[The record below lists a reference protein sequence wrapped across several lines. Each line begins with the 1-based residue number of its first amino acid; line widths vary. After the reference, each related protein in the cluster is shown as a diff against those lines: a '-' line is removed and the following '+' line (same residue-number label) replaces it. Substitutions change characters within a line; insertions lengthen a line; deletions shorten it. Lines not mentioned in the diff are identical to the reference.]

1 MTDIR
6 AVIHDASNGRLPSA
20 MEALV
25 LAECND
31 MPLLLAAASEIR
43 DRGALNVIS
52 YSRKVFLPVTRLCRD
67 VCHYCTFSRQS
78 PSVDTA
84 YLTLAEM
91 LETARKGARMGCKE
105 ALITLGEKPELRY
118 PAAREA
124 LDKLGFDTTIDYV
137 VHVAEAVF
145 RETGLLPHV
154 NAGCLTDAE
163 IARLRRV
170 SPSMGIMLE
179 SASDRLCQRGMPHYG
194 SPDKL
199 PTARLATL
207 EAAGRQNVPMTS
219 GILVGIGETR
229 RERVEALLAL
239 REIHARYEN
248 LQEVIIQNFRAKPG
262 TVMADAPEPGVDE
275 LCWTIAV
282 ARIIFGSDMGI
293 QAPPNLSPGAFGALL
308 QSGISDWGGISP
320 LTADF
325 VNPEAPW
332 PHLDELAHETRMN
345 GKHLQER
352 LTIYPR
358 YALDNARWVDEAL
371 RTAILRKID
380 TEGFARS
387 DDWVAGG
394 EVPPPAADLALLRQ
408 ADRTLVSPEVDAIIR
423 RAIDGEPLGEQD
435 VVRLF
440 QTRGEDFA
448 HVCHAADEL
457 RRTRCDDTVSYV
469 VTRNINY
476 TNICY
481 FHCQFCAFSKGQR
494 THRGAGYDL
503 DAAEIG
509 ARVREAWERGAT
521 EVCLQGGIHPSYT
534 GDNYLAILKTVK
546 TAAPDIHVHAFSP
559 LEIWQGA
566 QTLGLPLNEYL
577 LRLKNAGLGTLPGT
591 AAEILDDEVRAT
603 LCPDKLNTKQWLEV
617 MYAAHSL
624 GLKSTATIMFGH
636 IERLEHW
643 ARHLLRLR
651 NLAGSTGGITEF
663 VPLAFVHM
671 ESPLYRKG
679 KSRKGPT
686 FREALLMHAVSRLV
700 LHPHVGNV
708 QASWVKMGPLG
719 AQAALK
725 AGVNDMGGTLMNES
739 ITRSAGAVHGQEM
752 TSAELS
758 ALITSAGRLPRQ
770 RTTTYGTPPKERIAT
785 STAPLVRRDSRIV
798 KIANVT
804 ASVDTSANT

>member
-1 MTDIR
+1 MTDIQ
-6 AVIHDASNGRLPSA
+6 AVIRAAASGHLPSA
-20 MEALV
+20 TEALM
-25 LAECND
+25 LAACND
-31 MPLLLAAASEIR
+31 MPLMLAAATEIR
-43 DRGALNVIS
+43 DRGARNVVT

-84 YLTLAEM
+84 YLTLDEM
-91 LETARKGARMGCKE
+91 LETARAGARMGCKE
-105 ALITLGEKPELRY
+105 ALFTLGEKPELRY

-124 LDKLGFDTTIDYV
+124 LDKLGFETTIDYV
-137 VHVAEAVF
+137 AHVAAAVF

-154 NAGCLTDAE
+154 NAGCLTDE
-163 IARLRRV
+163 EVTKLRRV
-170 SPSMGIMLE
+170 APSMGIMLE
-179 SASDRLCQRGMPHYG
+179 SASDRLCQRGMPHFG
-194 SPDKL
+194 SPDKI
-199 PTARLATL
+199 PAARLATL

-219 GILVGIGETR
+219 GILIGIGETR

-239 REIHARYEN
+239 RDIQDRYGN
-248 LQEVIIQNFRAKPG
+248 LQEVIVQNFRAKAG
-262 TVMADAPEPGVDE
+262 TPMADAVEPSLDE

-293 QAPPNLSPGAFGALL
+293 QAPPNLSPGVLRTLL
-308 QSGISDWGGISP
+308 EAGINDWGGVSP

-332 PHLDELAHETRMN
+332 PHLEELTQETLSN
-345 GKHLQER
+345 GKYLQER

-358 YALDNARWVDEAL
+358 YALDTARWVDDGL
-371 RTAILRKID
+371 RTSILRKID
-380 TEGFARS
+380 TEGFARI

-394 EVPPPAADLALLRQ
+394 EVPPPTADLAYLRE
-408 ADRTLVSPEVDAIIR
+408 ADRALVSPELDEIVR
-423 RAIDGEPLGEQD
+423 RAAKGGPLGEED

-440 QTRGEDFA
+440 QARGEDFA
-448 HVCHAADEL
+448 HVCHAADQL
-457 RRTRCDDTVSYV
+457 RRAQCGDTVSYV

-476 TNICY
+476 TNVCY

-494 THRGAGYDL
+494 IHRGAGYDL
-503 DAAEIG
+503 DQAEI
-509 ARVREAWERGAT
+509 ANRVREAWERGAT

-534 GDNYLAILKTVK
+534 GENYLSILETVK
-546 TAAPDIHVHAFSP
+546 AAAPDIHVHAFSP

-566 QTLGLPLNEYL
+566 QTLGLPLEEYL
-577 LRLKNAGLGTLPGT
+577 SRLKNAGLGTLPGT

-603 LCPDKLNTKQWLEV
+603 LCPDKLKTDQWLEV
-617 MYAAHSL
+617 MGAAHSL

-651 NLAGSTGGITEF
+651 NLAADTGGITEF

-671 ESPLYRKG
+671 ESPIYRKG

-700 LHPHVGNV
+700 LHPHIGNI
-708 QASWVKMGPLG
+708 QASWVKMGPVG
-719 AQAALK
+719 AQAALN

-739 ITRSAGAVHGQEM
+739 ITRAAGAVHGQEM
-752 TSAELS
+752 TPKALS
-758 ALITSAGRLPRQ
+758 ALIRSAGRVPRQ
-770 RTTTYGTPPKERIAT
+770 RTTVYGTAPEERVAAAGAAHVGRSD
-785 STAPLVRRDSRIV
+785 STTIRIV
-798 KIANVT
+798 QVST
-804 ASVDTSANT
+804 PG

>member
-6 AVIHDASNGRLPSA
+6 AVIHAASSGRPPSA
-20 MEALV
+20 AEALM
-25 LAECND
+25 LAVCND
-31 MPLLLAAASEIR
+31 MPLLLAAATEIR
-43 DRGALNVIS
+43 DRGARNVVT
-52 YSRKVFLPVTRLCRD
+52 YSRKIFLPVTRLCRD

-78 PSVDTA
+78 PSVHTA
-84 YLTLAEM
+84 YLTLTEM
-91 LETARKGARMGCKE
+91 LETARTGARMGCKE

-124 LDKLGFDTTIDYV
+124 LDKLGFETTIDYV

-145 RETGLLPHV
+145 KETGLLPHV
-154 NAGCLTDAE
+154 NAGCLSDE
-163 IARLRRV
+163 EVSKLRRV

-179 SASDRLCQRGMPHYG
+179 SAAERLCQPGMPHFG

-199 PTARLATL
+199 PAARLATL

-239 REIHARYEN
+239 REIHGRYEN
-248 LQEVIIQNFRAKPG
+248 LQEVIVQNFRAKPG
-262 TVMADAPEPGVDE
+262 TLMANAAEPSLDE
-275 LCWTIAV
+275 LTWTIAV
-282 ARIIFGSDMGI
+282 ARIIFGPDMGI
-293 QAPPNLSPGAFGALL
+293 QAPPNLSPGALGALL
-308 QSGISDWGGISP
+308 ESGISDWGGVSP
-320 LTADF
+320 LTRDF

-332 PHLDELAHETRMN
+332 PHLDELTRETRAN

-358 YALDNARWVDEAL
+358 YALGNARWVDDGL
-371 RTAILRKID
+371 RTTVLRTID
-380 TEGFARS
+380 SEGFARI
-387 DDWVAGG
+387 DPWVAGG
-394 EVPPPAADLALLRQ
+394 QLPPPTADLALLRQ
-408 ADRTLVSPEVDAIIR
+408 ADRALVTPELDRIVR
-423 RAIDGEPLGEQD
+423 RASDGELLDEQD

-440 QTRGEDFA
+440 QARGEDFA
-448 HVCHAADEL
+448 HVCHAADQL
-457 RRTRCDDTVSYV
+457 RRAHCGDTVTYV

-481 FHCQFCAFSKGQR
+481 FGCQFCAFSKGQR
-494 THRGAGYDL
+494 AHRGATYDL
-503 DAAEIG
+503 DQDEIG
-509 ARVREAWERGAT
+509 TRVREAWQRGAT

-534 GDNYLAILKTVK
+534 GESYLSILKTVK

-559 LEIWQGA
+559 LEIWHGA

-577 LRLKNAGLGTLPGT
+577 LRLKNAGLATLPGT

-603 LCPDKLNTKQWLEV
+603 LCPDKLKTDRWLEV
-617 MYAAHSL
+617 MHAAHGL
-624 GLKSTATIMFGH
+624 GVKSTATIMFGH

-651 NLAGSTGGITEF
+651 NLAACTAGITEF

-671 ESPLYRKG
+671 EAPIYRKG
-679 KSRKGPT
+679 RSRKGPT

-700 LHPHVGNV
+700 LHPHVKNI

-719 AQAALK
+719 AQAALN
-725 AGVNDMGGTLMNES
+725 AGVNDMGGTLMDES

-752 TSAELS
+752 TPAALS
-758 ALITSAGRLPRQ
+758 ALIRSAGRVPRQ
-770 RTTTYGTPPKERIAT
+770 RTTVYGTVPEERVAIGAAHVGRSD
-785 STAPLVRRDSRIV
+785 STTIRVIQVSTRG
-798 KIANVT
+798 
-804 ASVDTSANT
+804 

>member
-6 AVIHDASNGRLPSA
+6 AVIRAAASGAQPSA
-20 MEALV
+20 TEALM
-25 LAECND
+25 LAACND
-31 MPLLLAAASEIR
+31 MPLLLAAAAEIR
-43 DRGALNVIS
+43 DRGARNVVT

-84 YLTLAEM
+84 YLTLDEM
-91 LETARKGARMGCKE
+91 LETARAGARMGCKE
-105 ALITLGEKPELRY
+105 ALLTLGEKPELRY

-124 LDKLGFDTTIDYV
+124 LDKLGFETTIDYV
-137 VHVAEAVF
+137 VHVAAAVF
-145 RETGLLPHV
+145 KETGLLPHV
-154 NAGCLTDAE
+154 NAGCLSDEEVTK
-163 IARLRRV
+163 LRRV
-170 SPSMGIMLE
+170 APSMGIMLE
-179 SASDRLCQRGMPHYG
+179 SASDRLCQRGMPHFG

-199 PTARLATL
+199 PAARLATL

-219 GILVGIGETR
+219 GILIGIGETR

-239 REIHARYEN
+239 REIHARYGN
-248 LQEVIIQNFRAKPG
+248 LQEVIVQNFRAKPG
-262 TVMADAPEPGVDE
+262 TPMADSPEPSLDE

-282 ARIIFGSDMGI
+282 ARIIFGSEMGI
-293 QAPPNLSPGAFGALL
+293 QAPPNLSPGVLRTLL
-308 QSGISDWGGISP
+308 EAGIDDWGGVSP

-332 PHLDELAHETRMN
+332 PHLEELTRETLSN
-345 GKHLQER
+345 GKCLQER

-358 YALDNARWVDEAL
+358 YSLDTARWVDDGL
-371 RTAILRKID
+371 RTSILRKID
-380 TEGFARS
+380 TEGFARI

-394 EVPPPAADLALLRQ
+394 DVPPPTVDLAYLRE
-408 ADRTLVSPEVDAIIR
+408 ADRALVSPELDEIVR
-423 RAIDGEPLGEQD
+423 RAANGGPLGEQD

-440 QTRGEDFA
+440 QARGEDFA
-448 HVCHAADEL
+448 HVCHAADQL
-457 RRTRCDDTVSYV
+457 RRAHCGDTVSYV

-494 THRGAGYDL
+494 IHRGAGYDL
-503 DAAEIG
+503 DQAEIG
-509 ARVREAWERGAT
+509 NRVREAWERGAT

-534 GDNYLAILKTVK
+534 GENYLSILRTVK
-546 TAAPDIHVHAFSP
+546 AAAPDIHVHAFSP

-566 QTLGLPLNEYL
+566 QTLGLPLKEYL
-577 LRLKNAGLGTLPGT
+577 SRLKHTGLGTLPGT
-591 AAEILDDEVRAT
+591 AAEVLDDEVRAT
-603 LCPDKLNTKQWLEV
+603 LCPDKLKTDQWLEV
-617 MYAAHSL
+617 MSAAHSV

-651 NLAGSTGGITEF
+651 NLAANTGGITEF

-671 ESPLYRKG
+671 ESPIYRKG

-700 LHPHVGNV
+700 LHPHIGNI
-708 QASWVKMGPLG
+708 QASWVKMGPVG
-719 AQAALK
+719 AQAALN

-739 ITRSAGAVHGQEM
+739 ITRAAGAVHGQEM
-752 TSAELS
+752 TPKELS
-758 ALITSAGRLPRQ
+758 ALISAAGRVPRQ
-770 RTTTYGTPPKERIAT
+770 RTTLYGAAPEERIGASAAHVGPHGAT
-785 STAPLVRRDSRIV
+785 IWMRAARQTG
-798 KIANVT
+798 
-804 ASVDTSANT
+804 

>member
-1 MTDIR
+1 M
-6 AVIHDASNGRLPSA
+6 
-20 MEALV
+20 
-25 LAECND
+25 LAACDD
-31 MPLLLAAASEIR
+31 MPLLLAAATEIR
-43 DRGALNVIS
+43 DRGARNVVT

-78 PSVDTA
+78 PSVHTA
-84 YLTLAEM
+84 YLTLDEM
-91 LETARKGARMGCKE
+91 LETARAGARMGCNE
-105 ALITLGEKPELRY
+105 ALFTLGEKPELRY

-124 LDKLGFDTTIDYV
+124 LDKLGFETTIDYV
-137 VHVAEAVF
+137 VHVAAAVF

-154 NAGCLTDAE
+154 NAGCLSDEE
-163 IARLRRV
+163 ITKLRRV
-170 SPSMGIMLE
+170 APSMGIMLE
-179 SASDRLCQRGMPHYG
+179 SASDRLCQRGMPHFG
-194 SPDKL
+194 SPDKI
-199 PTARLATL
+199 PAARLATL

-219 GILVGIGETR
+219 GILIGIGETR

-239 REIHARYEN
+239 REIHARHGN
-248 LQEVIIQNFRAKPG
+248 LQEVIVQNFRAKPG
-262 TVMADAPEPGVDE
+262 TPMAGTSEPSLDE

-293 QAPPNLSPGAFGALL
+293 QAPPNLSPGVLRTLL
-308 QSGISDWGGISP
+308 EAGINDWGGVSP

-332 PHLDELAHETRMN
+332 PHLEELTRETLAS
-345 GKHLQER
+345 GKYLQER

-358 YALDNARWVDEAL
+358 FAADIARWVDEGL
-371 RTAILRKID
+371 RTAVLRKID
-380 TEGFARS
+380 TEGFARI

-394 EVPPPAADLALLRQ
+394 QVPPPAADLSYLRE
-408 ADRTLVSPEVDAIIR
+408 ADRALVSPDLDEIVR
-423 RAIDGEPLGEQD
+423 RAANGGALGEQD
-435 VVRLF
+435 VIRLF
-440 QTRGEDFA
+440 QARGEDFA
-448 HVCHAADEL
+448 HVCHAADQL
-457 RRTRCDDTVSYV
+457 RRAHCGDTVSYV

-494 THRGAGYDL
+494 AHRGAGYDL
-503 DAAEIG
+503 DQAEIG
-509 ARVREAWERGAT
+509 NRVREAWERGAT

-534 GDNYLAILKTVK
+534 GESYLSILKTVK
-546 TAAPDIHVHAFSP
+546 AAAPDIHVHAFSP

-566 QTLGLPLNEYL
+566 QTLGLPLKEYL
-577 LRLKNAGLGTLPGT
+577 SRLKHTGLGTLPGT

-603 LCPDKLNTKQWLEV
+603 LCPDKLKTDQWLEV
-617 MYAAHSL
+617 MSVAHSL

-651 NLAGSTGGITEF
+651 NLAADTGGITEF

-671 ESPLYRKG
+671 ESPIYRKG
-679 KSRKGPT
+679 RSRKGPT

-700 LHPHVGNV
+700 LHPHVGNI
-708 QASWVKMGPLG
+708 QTSWVKMGPLG
-719 AQAALK
+719 AQAALR

-752 TSAELS
+752 TPAALS

-770 RTTTYGTPPKERIAT
+770 RTTIYGTAPEERIAA
-785 STAPLVRRDSRIV
+785 SAAHAGPSDSISSKV
-798 KIANVT
+798 IPVS
-804 ASVDTSANT
+804 ASEG

>member
-1 MTDIR
+1 MTDIQ
-6 AVIHDASNGRLPSA
+6 AVIRAAAGGGLPSA
-20 MEALV
+20 TEALM
-25 LAECND
+25 LAACND
-31 MPLLLAAASEIR
+31 MPLLLAAATEIR
-43 DRGALNVIS
+43 DRGARNVIT

-78 PSVDTA
+78 PSVHTA
-84 YLTLAEM
+84 YLTLDEM
-91 LETARKGARMGCKE
+91 LETARTGARMGCKE
-105 ALITLGEKPELRY
+105 ALLTLGEKPELRY

-124 LDKLGFDTTIDYV
+124 LDRLGFETTIDYV

-145 RETGLLPHV
+145 KETGLLPHV
-154 NAGCLTDAE
+154 NAGCLSDEEVTK
-163 IARLRRV
+163 LRRV
-170 SPSMGIMLE
+170 APSMGIMLE
-179 SASDRLCQRGMPHYG
+179 SASDRLCQRGMPHFG
-194 SPDKL
+194 SPDKI
-199 PTARLATL
+199 PAARLATL

-219 GILVGIGETR
+219 GVLIGIGETR

-239 REIHARYEN
+239 RDIHARYGN
-248 LQEVIIQNFRAKPG
+248 LQEIIVQNFRAKLG
-262 TVMADAPEPGVDE
+262 TPMADATEPGLDD

-293 QAPPNLSPGAFGALL
+293 QAPPNLSPGVLRTLL
-308 QSGISDWGGISP
+308 EAGINDWGGVSP

-332 PHLDELAHETRMN
+332 PHLEELTKETLSN
-345 GKHLQER
+345 GKYLQER

-358 YALDNARWVDEAL
+358 YAVDISRWVDEGM
-371 RTAILRKID
+371 RTAVLRKID
-380 TEGFARS
+380 TEGLARI

-394 EVPPPAADLALLRQ
+394 QVPPPAADLAFLRE
-408 ADRTLVSPEVDAIIR
+408 ADRALVSPELDEIVR
-423 RAIDGEPLGEQD
+423 RAANGGPLGEHD
-435 VVRLF
+435 VTRLF
-440 QTRGEDFA
+440 QARGEDFA
-448 HVCHAADEL
+448 HVCHAADRL
-457 RRTRCDDTVSYV
+457 RRAHCGDAVSYV

-494 THRGAGYDL
+494 THRGAGYEL
-503 DAAEIG
+503 DQAEIG
-509 ARVREAWERGAT
+509 NRVREAWERGAT

-534 GDNYLAILKTVK
+534 GESYLSILKTVK
-546 TAAPDIHVHAFSP
+546 AAAPDIHVHAFSP

-566 QTLGLPLNEYL
+566 QTLGLPLKEYL
-577 LRLKNAGLGTLPGT
+577 SRLKQAGLGTLPGT

-603 LCPDKLNTKQWLEV
+603 LCPDKLKTDQWLEV
-617 MYAAHSL
+617 MSEAHRL

-636 IERLEHW
+636 VERLEHW

-651 NLAGSTGGITEF
+651 HLAADTGGITEF

-671 ESPLYRKG
+671 ESPIYRKG

-700 LHPHVGNV
+700 LHPHVGNI
-708 QASWVKMGPLG
+708 QTSWVKMGPLG
-719 AQAALK
+719 AQAALS

-752 TSAELS
+752 TPAALS
-758 ALITSAGRLPRQ
+758 ALIRSAARVPRQ
-770 RTTTYGTPPKERIAT
+770 RTTVYGAAPEERIAA
-785 STAPLVRRDSRIV
+785 SAAHVGSSDSIIV
-798 KIANVT
+798 KVIPV
-804 ASVDTSANT
+804 SAAEG